1 MPLIRLEDLF
11 NSMKEILASK
21 YGYKSSQ
28 IKTKIIGS
36 RPGEK
41 LVEYLLT
48 EFEMENV
55 LETKDFFIIP
65 SLNLPV
71 KSYPKSKPPHKTQS
85 YFKEM
90 KILSKKEIISILK
103 QIYKSSI

>member
-11 NSMKEILASK
+11 DSMKDVLASK
-21 YGYKSSQ
+21 YGYNPSQ

-55 LETKDFFIIP
+55 FETKDFFIIP
-65 SLNLPV
+65 PLNVPI
-71 KSYPKSKPPHKTQS
+71 KSYPKAKKSKDTQS
-85 YFKEM
+85 HFKAI
-90 KILSKKEIISILK
+90 KTLSKKEIYSILK
-103 QIYKSSI
+103 KIY